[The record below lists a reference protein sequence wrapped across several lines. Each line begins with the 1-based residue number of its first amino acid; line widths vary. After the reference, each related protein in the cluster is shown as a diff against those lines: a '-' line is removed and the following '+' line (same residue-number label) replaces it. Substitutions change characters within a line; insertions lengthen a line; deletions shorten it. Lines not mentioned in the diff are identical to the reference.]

1 MALQFNYF
9 SLSLVFSTVLGL
21 LLAFEA
27 MKPKYAAR
35 AKFFTLLM
43 FLVAAWSATYAL
55 ELASSDFSS
64 MVFWSKAEYLFI
76 PFVPV
81 CLYLAVRQYAGLKY
95 DFKRR
100 YLFYLLPIPLLTLL
114 LNLTNDS
121 NNLFYT
127 HVSLDNS
134 GNIPLLKLDIGPWY
148 VVHQLYSFSLIIAA
162 VVILIRK
169 LFFERSLFRNQL
181 IYMLIAVLIPAV
193 SLAMYLMGFLPF
205 KNIDPTPFAL
215 TFSGLAMSISILR
228 YRMLDL
234 MPIAREHAFTSTPDG
249 LVVLDNKMRIVDA
262 NPGSMKIFSW
272 NKIPLGLSAQEVW
285 KNYPLL
291 VKMSQ
296 DTDIESFELEILQ
309 ESKRFYYQIS
319 SSEILNYKKADVG
332 CLLIIHDITMRQA
345 MQEALRQSEEKLKK
359 LNAEKDKLFSVIAH
373 DLRGPLGAFAGL
385 TEMAMQ
391 QTDDMQPE
399 DMRQLATDMHKSALA
414 LQNLLE
420 NLLFWSRMQREDVKI
435 NTEKLDVKAL
445 LEESLNLFQN
455 TIKTKE
461 LEVRTS
467 FGEDVKVLADKQML
481 MTILRNLLSNALKFT
496 PRKGTI
502 NLVIQIARPGI
513 VQIQI
518 ADSGIG
524 MDDAMLQKLF
534 NIEGKTGRPGTEG
547 EASSGLGLILSHEFV
562 EKMGGNIQVKSSM
575 GVGSTFTIEL
585 PMA

>member
-9 SLSLVFSTVLGL
+9 SISLVFSMILSS

-35 AKFFTLLM
+35 AKFFALLM
-43 FLVAAWSATYAL
+43 FFVAAWSATYAL
-55 ELASSDFSS
+55 ELASTDFSS

-81 CLYLAVRQYAGLKY
+81 FLYLVVRQYAGLKY

-100 YLFYLLPIPLLTLL
+100 YLFYLLPIPILTLL
-114 LNLTNDS
+114 LNLTNES

-127 HVSLDNS
+127 HLSLDNS
-134 GNIPLLKLDIGPWY
+134 GNIPLLKLEIGPWY

-162 VVILIRK
+162 VIILIRK

-193 SLAMYLMGFLPF
+193 SLLMYLTGFFPF

-234 MPIAREHAFTSTPDG
+234 MPIAREHVFTSTPDG

-262 NPGSMKIFSW
+262 NPGSMKIFGW
-272 NKIPLGLSAQEVW
+272 NKIPLGHSAQEVW
-285 KNYPLL
+285 QKYPLL

-296 DTDIESFELEILQ
+296 ATDIVSYELEILQ
-309 ESKRFYYQIS
+309 ENKRFYYQIS
-319 SSEILNYKKADVG
+319 SSEILNYKKVKVG

-345 MQEALRQSEEKLKK
+345 MQEAIRQSEEKLKK

-385 TEMAMQ
+385 TEMVMQ

-399 DMRQLATDMHKSALA
+399 EMRQLAADMHKSALA

-435 NTEKLDVKAL
+435 NIEKLDVKAL
-445 LEESLNLFQN
+445 LEEILNLFQT

-467 FGEDVKVLADKQML
+467 FGEDAKVLADRQML

-496 PRKGTI
+496 QRKGTI
-502 NLVIQIARPGI
+502 NLVIQLTRPGI
-513 VQIQI
+513 VQIQV

-524 MDDAMLQKLF
+524 MDEAMLQKLF

-575 GVGSTFTIEL
+575 GVGSTFIIEL
-585 PMA
+585 PLA